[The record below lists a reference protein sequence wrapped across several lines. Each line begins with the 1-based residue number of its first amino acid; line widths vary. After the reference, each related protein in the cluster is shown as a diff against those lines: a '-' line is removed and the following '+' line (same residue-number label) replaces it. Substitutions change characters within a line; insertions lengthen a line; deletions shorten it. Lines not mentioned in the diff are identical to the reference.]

1 MLFRANRLP
10 AHWQPTHAPLSRGAP
25 SAAYKLSARDR
36 ALRAAVVCVILSV
49 ALGIGRAQTVIH
61 ERIVLDSSGPGVGAA
76 LTNGPLWSVDSV
88 NVGIKYYKVVRVNT
102 PVDTV
107 VSSRL
112 QMSMAVPSGYGPRTF
127 MVTDFPVGLGTILW
141 QRTLQGGQQ
150 SVVDTTFAN
159 RSMLLLVGHAVETDG
174 SFNHVC
180 PQSITISSSG
190 DTAYLHIEASD
201 PNYETFTALITVT
214 LPTVCVEPE
223 RYSQANPLWGGD
235 SYDGCI
241 DTTISQLG
249 CALSCMAMAMTAFGD
264 TVHPGQL
271 NAWMKDQPSPSLGGY
286 TGKAV
291 TWSAASALHS
301 GQLVNATRLGS
312 CLAFKKLPDGS
323 RIILDST
330 NVSSSNVLDSLLALC
345 ELVAV
350 QVKSKGAN
358 RTHWILVYKKAGGQ
372 FLVRDPGFSSTQYLS
387 EYGMFWGY
395 VAFRRTR

>member
-1 MLFRANRLP
+1 
-10 AHWQPTHAPLSRGAP
+10 
-25 SAAYKLSARDR
+25 
-36 ALRAAVVCVILSV
+36 
-49 ALGIGRAQTVIH
+49 
-61 ERIVLDSSGPGVGAA
+61 
-76 LTNGPLWSVDSV
+76 VDSV

-190 DTAYLHIEASD
+190 DTAYLHIETSD

-214 LPTVCVEPE
+214 LPTVCVQPE
-223 RYSQANPLWGGD
+223 RYSQSDTTWGGHGF
-235 SYDGCI
+235 DGCV
-241 DTTISQLG
+241 DTTISQKG

-264 TVHPGQL
+264 TITPGEL
-271 NAWMKDQPSPSLGGY
+271 NGWMKSRPSDQGGY
-286 TGKAV
+286 DRLSVNWTAPQIHSAEAIIGTRKGSTLKFIYDV
-291 TWSAASALHS
+291 TLQKSR
-301 GQLVNATRLGS
+301 VRDTTNAT
-312 CLAFKKLPDGS
+312 P
-323 RIILDST
+323 
-330 NVSSSNVLDSLLALC
+330 VVVLDSLLARC

-350 QVKSKGAN
+350 QVAN
-358 RTHWILVYKKAGGQ
+358 KKKANQHWILVTQKHGARYRI
-372 FLVRDPGFSSTQYLS
+372 LDPGPANALYLD
-387 EYGMFWGY
+387 EYGPFWGY
-395 VAFRRTR
+395 VAFRKAR